1 MRDLWKS
8 EALFSSRQKGLFGAE
23 EIKMVFFIGLLPKKW
38 DKKGKNLKLIRQTIY
53 LSPQQAGGLPPP
65 TFFFLRK
72 ILPLAFGRPFCL
84 PRLE

>member
-38 DKKGKNLKLIRQTIY
+38 GKKGKKSKINSPDNLSIPSPRQG
-53 LSPQQAGGLPPP
+53 SPH

-72 ILPLAFGRPFCL
+72 ILPLAFWASFL
-84 PRLE
+84 FASLES

>member
-53 LSPQQAGGLPPP
+53 LSPHLKVFKVQISLS
-65 TFFFLRK
+65 TRRHKDIKMFIKLYF
-72 ILPLAFGRPFCL
+72 
-84 PRLE
+84 